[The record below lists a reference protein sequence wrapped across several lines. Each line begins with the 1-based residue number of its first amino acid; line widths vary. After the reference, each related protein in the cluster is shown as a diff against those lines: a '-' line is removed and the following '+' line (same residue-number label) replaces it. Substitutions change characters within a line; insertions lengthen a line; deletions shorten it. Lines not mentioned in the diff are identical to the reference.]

1 MTKSNTNDLEHEL
14 GGQGEGLAALD
25 ASDRKLL
32 AAQVR
37 AARQREGKALEK
49 ALDETLTLVPAVLR
63 GAIKRLFQKT

>member
-1 MTKSNTNDLEHEL
+1 MSKASASDLEHEL
-14 GGQGEGLAALD
+14 GGSVEGLEALD
-25 ASDRKLL
+25 AAGRKQL

-37 AARQREGKALEK
+37 AARQREGKALER

>member
-14 GGQGEGLAALD
+14 GGQVEGLEVLD